1 MEYLLFLQNIREHA
15 PVFIN
20 YIFIII
26 SELVL
31 YGGAMVPFII
41 MFGFDMHEGSIVGF
55 NICGAN
61 MICNVA
67 KLFACVYRPWI
78 REPRLNPA
86 KEVAKTSSGYSFPSG
101 HTTMAVATY
110 GSIMKWQKWKKQLV
124 IVCTILTILT
134 AFARNYLGMHTFI
147 DVFAAILF
155 SIVVLIFNN
164 WMAKKVLEKP
174 ELDLPI
180 FIVWTLVCIVS
191 AIAITVK
198 DYPVDYAADG
208 TVLVDSV
215 KMMKD
220 GYEAIG
226 MALAWGF
233 GWFFQRRVLKLKS
246 GGEVKHRIARTL
258 GAILSFL
265 IPFVLMEVLL
275 KPHMNILLFACLHRF
290 VSIMCVFFIFMPIA
304 KKIQNKAKNS

>member
-1 MEYLLFLQNIREHA
+1 MEYLLFLQNIRDVSPA
-15 PVFIN
+15 FID
-20 YIFIII
+20 YIFVGI

-31 YGGAMVPFII
+31 YGGALVPFII
-41 MFGFDMHEGSIVGF
+41 MFAFDMHEGSIVGF

-61 MICNVA
+61 MVCNVA

-78 REPRLNPA
+78 RDPRLHPA
-86 KEVAKTSSGYSFPSG
+86 KEVAATGSGYSFPSG
-101 HTTMAVATY
+101 HTTMAGASY
-110 GSIMKWQKWKKQLV
+110 GSIMQWQNWKKRVV
-124 IVCTILTILT
+124 IVCTVMAILT

-147 DVFAAILF
+147 DVFAALIL
-155 SIVVLIFNN
+155 SVVVLIFNS
-164 WMAKKVLEKP
+164 WMSKKVAENP
-174 ELDLPI
+174 DLDIPI
-180 FIVWTLVCIVS
+180 FIIWTLVCIVS
-191 AIAITVK
+191 AIAIAVK

-226 MALAWGF
+226 MALAWGI
-233 GWFFQRRVLKLKS
+233 GWFFQRRVVKLES
-246 GGEVKHRIARTL
+246 GGEVKHRISRTL

-275 KPHMNILLFACLHRF
+275 KPHMNIILFACLHRF
-290 VSIMCVFFIFMPIA
+290 VSILCVFFIFMPIA
-304 KKIQNKAKNS
+304 KKIQNKND